1 MIKNNSLRLQ
11 TSCHAAETQHE
22 CLIVMINQLLKRCL
36 IVLWLH
42 ITLSAK
48 VIKSTSLFLQRFLP
62 SRVSYPSSSPAY
74 LLGRL
79 SSSFLSS
86 GLGSFSV
93 SNIHYVLLDVWLRFS
108 PSLLRKTSLTPSKKK
123 ESSVSSQMPPMWM
136 GAQSPPLR
144 YLPPP
149 PPPLQPSLSMTD
161 TPPLSL
167 AHSSSSISFDQK
179 KLHSVKSSAAFVRR

>member
-1 MIKNNSLRLQ
+1 MFDCDDKSIIK
-11 TSCHAAETQHE
+11 
-22 CLIVMINQLLKRCL
+22 
-36 IVLWLH
+36 
-42 ITLSAK
+42 TLSHRSLITHHLECQSNK
-48 VIKSTSLFLQRFLP
+48 VNFPLSPAFPPL
-62 SRVSYPSSSPAY
+62 RVSYPSSSPAY